1 MTRSAMAMLWESW
14 MTTRWA
20 YLSRLVIV
28 LAFVLLFSTLYEARD
43 KITEDD
49 RDILRVLV
57 FIIIALGALSGFGV
71 GRSQDG
77 RGGFPFY
84 LGFSRP
90 ASTWLQ
96 VIVPMSYRTVCCTAL
111 YLVPILIT
119 HLVYDMPA
127 LTVSACVLMIPI
139 TLMTIAANWWSDRKG
154 ISQLIAWVSIPCC
167 ATALIYYTLHFN
179 DHTYS
184 EDPKSLWWWS
194 FSFSPQDY
202 LILVLVSVS
211 AVVLTLAGVERQR
224 HGDDGFGFWPTK
236 ATDNSQKGDADLL
249 TDLYQ
254 TECPTT
260 SAKRAE
266 LWSEINGHGL
276 PVIVWCLT
284 AALIMPTLWLL
295 SNLLDSPL
303 FFGVV
308 TIIILHIPLIKGTPT
323 FGIRVKQGSAY
334 MSTFDATRPLNT
346 AWLTGVK
353 LGVSTVSMTLG
364 ALLIGIS
371 FWVSTPLVEGF
382 VEVVAAF
389 KLFILDNI
397 ASKPAGEFVLWVMV
411 TLVQLATMIAFLA
424 SLQALY
430 ALYSSRL
437 TFSILG
443 LIIYANFLPVMIAT
457 KVFPVVVGVAHIWFL
472 AGLIAAGAIYYI
484 QSLAKNQVLNS
495 RQIVVFV
502 FMWTLYALAYFYLL
516 RVDGLLEPDTPAVFI
531 AFRAGVC
538 MLTLAI
544 FAMAPWS
551 LSMARHR

>member
-1 MTRSAMAMLWESW
+1 MAMLWESW

-28 LAFVLLFSTLYEARD
+28 LAFILLFCTLHETRDEA
-43 KITEDD
+43 ITEDD
-49 RDILRVLV
+49 LDVLRAIV
-57 FIIIALGALSGFGV
+57 FCLIALGALSGFGV

-96 VIVPMSYRTVCCTAL
+96 VIVPMTYRTVGCSAL
-111 YLVPILIT
+111 YLIPILIT
-119 HLVYDMPA
+119 HLAYGMPA
-127 LTVSACVLMIPI
+127 LTISACLLMIPI
-139 TLMTIAANWWSDRKG
+139 TLMTIAGNWWSDRKG
-154 ISQLIAWVSIPCC
+154 ISQLIAWVTVPCC
-167 ATALIYYTLHFN
+167 ATALIYYTLHFS

-184 EDPKSLWWWS
+184 DDPKGLWWWS
-194 FSFSPQDY
+194 FSFSAQDY
-202 LILVLVSVS
+202 LVLVLVSVS
-211 AVVLTLAGVERQR
+211 AVILTLAGVERQR
-224 HGDDGFGFWPTK
+224 HGDDGFGFWPTRT
-236 ATDNSQKGDADLL
+236 ADDSPQGDADLL
-249 TDLYQ
+249 TELFQ

-266 LWSEINGHGL
+266 LWAEIHGHGL

-284 AALIMPTLWLL
+284 AALIMPTLWLF
-295 SNLLDSPL
+295 SNLVDSPL
-303 FFGVV
+303 FFGIV
-308 TIIILHIPLIKGTPT
+308 TVIIIHIPIVKGTPT
-323 FGIRVKQGSAY
+323 FGIRIKQSSAY

-353 LGVSTVSMTLG
+353 LSVAIVSMTTG

-397 ASKPAGEFVLWVMV
+397 VAKPAGEFVLWVLV

-430 ALYSSRL
+430 ALYADRL

-443 LIIYANFLPVMIAT
+443 LILYSNFLPVMIAT
-457 KVFPVVVGVAHIWFL
+457 KVFPVAVGVGHIWFL
-472 AGLIAAGAIYYI
+472 AGLIATGAIYYI
-484 QSLAKNQVLNS
+484 HSLAKNGILNP

-502 FMWTLYALAYFYLL
+502 FAWVLYALAYFYLL
-516 RVDGLLEPDTPAVFI
+516 RVDGLLESDTPAVFI

-538 MLTLAI
+538 MLTLTI

-551 LSMARHR
+551 LAMARHR